1 MAKRS
6 NKEIRSIKDRR
17 RCQRPNDSARWEE
30 RLLNE
35 LKQLREG
42 VTDHDDRTNK

>member
-6 NKEIRSIKDRR
+6 NKEIRSIKDR
-17 RCQRPNDSARWEE
+17 RPNDSARWEE